1 MMTALRT
8 PDVEQRHHPDRSWAT
23 DALNAPVGKLFNLL
37 MKDPAKNGLEAGA
50 GFPPHWTGRLDDLL
64 ALPGDMRRHALVML
78 GFQVNWLFTIDP
90 AWTERCLLP
99 HVGHDDLDSDALW
112 DGMLWAARVPMRPL
126 YLALKE
132 TLFARAIKA
141 QRRDESTGLAG
152 FLLAGWG
159 SETDTERW
167 VTDLELR
174 EVLIHTDDEL
184 RQQLL
189 WQLEQWCAEIDNPWR
204 GRVIPFFKQV
214 WPKQRALQ
222 TPAMANQL
230 ANFALAMDDLMP
242 ALVELILPRLVWR
255 KQRRRQKRR
264 SRIEARH
271 KFEAMLLFS
280 DFMSR
285 QHLKRGGCLF

>member
-1 MMTALRT
+1 MEAIADCLYGDAASLLPGLWESMMTALRT

-37 MKDPAKNGLEAGA
+37 IKDPANRRSRDRRWLS
-50 GFPPHWTGRLDDLL
+50 TSLDGSARDLL

-78 GFQVNWLFTIDP
+78 GFRVNWLFAIDP
-90 AWTERCLLP
+90 AWTERGLLP
-99 HVGHDDLDSDALW
+99 HVDHDGLDGDALW

-141 QRRDESTGLAG
+141 QRRDESTVLAG

-159 SETDTERW
+159 TETDTERW

-189 WQLEQWCAEIDNPWR
+189 RQLEQWCAEGDNSWR

-214 WPKQRALQ
+214 WPKQRALR

-230 ANFALAMDDLMP
+230 ANFALAMDCLGRSAP
-242 ALVELILPRLVWR
+242 STPSAAARPRP
-255 KQRRRQKRR
+255 RRNTTPR
-264 SRIEARH
+264 
-271 KFEAMLLFS
+271 
-280 DFMSR
+280 D
-285 QHLKRGGCLF
+285 G